1 MSGALGALARTTEMS
16 REVVASQL
24 QSRKQL
30 YCLTAVCHAPIA
42 DVAHSPIHPPPTG
55 NLLTLIVVRAEGE
68 WHLWTRNWIR
78 AWQFP
83 FPIRQLDWVALGYAE
98 AGMLGNWDTGMA
110 RMCQVALPAD
120 FNILS
125 HYVDNLDVC
134 LAHSR
139 RIQFGANA
147 ARRQPTGEICKV
159 NSKPVRDA

>member
-1 MSGALGALARTTEMS
+1 
-16 REVVASQL
+16 
-24 QSRKQL
+24 
-30 YCLTAVCHAPIA
+30 
-42 DVAHSPIHPPPTG
+42 
-55 NLLTLIVVRAEGE
+55 
-68 WHLWTRNWIR
+68 
-78 AWQFP
+78 
-83 FPIRQLDWVALGYAE
+83 
-98 AGMLGNWDTGMA
+98 MLGNWDTGMA